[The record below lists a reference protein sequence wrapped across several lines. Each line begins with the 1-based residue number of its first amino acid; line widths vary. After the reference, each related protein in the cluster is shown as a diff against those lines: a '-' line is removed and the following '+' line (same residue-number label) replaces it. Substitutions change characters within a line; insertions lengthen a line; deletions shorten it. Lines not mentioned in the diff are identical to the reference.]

1 MKLKT
6 IRRCLLAALLVAG
19 APGHKAAAAP
29 VTVPDFSFENTAF
42 ASTNIGGV
50 VGTSGTNWLATGDD
64 SYHIQNFNATLFAG
78 TDALP
83 SPAGG
88 TNCFVQVLNGH
99 AGFCWQDI
107 GRLQTNTLYTLT
119 VAIGQTYGA
128 GSGSGKIAL
137 VNGFSP
143 FQTVLAETLFNS
155 SSVTP
160 GTFSDVSLV
169 YTAGYQASGDL
180 TILMQGDAGGF
191 QIVYDNIRLDAT
203 ALPQSPT
210 AVLPV
215 LSTPSSTVYQGT
227 LVTLSE
233 LPAGAAPFHYQWQ
246 SDNGTTGATFTDI
259 ASANSSTCV
268 VDTSGFTLSS
278 PVEYRVV
285 VTNSLGGSTSAPVAL
300 TAIQGPPLITRDT
313 LPVTA
318 YTIVGDEITF
328 SVSAD
333 GSRPLAYQWLVD
345 NGAGPTPIPNATNTT
360 LTLSNLQLTDAGYYS
375 LQVSNEF
382 GVVPSTASVLSMDPV
397 PQDESGIIISPAS
410 QLGFGG
416 TNTYVPTWVLATN
429 SLIAGSAPSSSV
441 GDFSLAHAGGI
452 PVLTDGQYGTLPP
465 EGNASVQL
473 ATCGRI
479 GALAGSSI
487 IYTLPAS
494 ANGYDLTKAV
504 IYGGWSD
511 AGRDQQQYILYYSTM
526 ANPSNF
532 NNSIAYVNFQPTNTA
547 NAQSATRITLT
558 GTNGVLA
565 NNVAA
570 VKLDFN
576 ILVADTENGYTG
588 YAEFQVFG
596 VPSAPKPVMSVDT
609 QPATGSDVEGS
620 QINFVAAF
628 SSDTPIAYQWQT
640 DKGSGAVDI
649 PGATNT
655 TLTLTHL
662 QLSDSGSYSLKA
674 SNASGTSVSRSSSF
688 VVNPLPSPDGYG
700 VIVSPANQTG
710 SGKFTPTWSLPA
722 DSLIAG
728 FGPSARGS
736 GGGSYALES
745 SGGLSVLTDGK
756 YGSVGSGNTTLA
768 TCGVNAGHSVTYTL
782 VGSQSGYDITNIV
795 VYAGW
800 GDRGRDQQAYT
811 VYYSTIADPDTF
823 IPLSSTDYNPT
834 IPQGPPSADRVTF
847 SSPTSL
853 PLAANVAKV
862 MFDFTIPAG
871 ENFYSGYAEIAVFG
885 SASAPVSLLPVLIS
899 DTLPMIGSDVVGSE
913 VTFTAGF
920 NGTTPMTYQ
929 WRKDTGSGPVEIPG
943 ATSPTLTLSNLQLS
957 DSAHYSLLASNEF
970 GTATTT
976 LTNTFTVLPA
986 PTPANGMLVATANQL
1001 SIGPTF
1007 TPTWTVASSSL
1018 VAGLT
1023 PSSVGSGNFANEG
1036 GGGTVVLTDGKFG
1049 SVGGGNSTL
1058 ATCGVGV
1065 GTTVTYTLAGAATGY
1080 DLSRIVTYGGWGDAG
1095 RDQQHYTVSYST
1107 VAAPTTFVQLVSASY
1122 NPTNLAG
1129 MPSADRVTITSAT
1142 TTPLATRVAAV
1153 KFDFTSPTG
1162 ENGWSGYAELSVFG
1176 VKSPLPLQVSSVTVS
1191 GGNLI
1196 LTGTG
1201 STPGGSY
1208 TWLTATNVASPA
1220 STWTTN
1226 STGVFDANGAFSNA
1240 IPVNHSEPARFFRL
1254 RTP

>member
-1 MKLKT
+1 MRLKT
-6 IRRCLLAALLVAG
+6 LQRCLLAALLVAG
-19 APGHKAAAAP
+19 APAQKAAATP
-29 VTVPDFSFENTAF
+29 VTVPDNSFEYTAF

-50 VGTSGTNWLATGDD
+50 VGGSGTNWLATGN
-64 SYHIQNFNATLFAG
+64 SGQRIQNF
-78 TDALP
+78 P
-83 SPAGG
+83 SPLFTGTGTLPPPADG
-88 TNCFVQVLNGH
+88 TNCFVEILGIYP
-99 AGFCWQDI
+99 GFCWQDI
-107 GRLQTNTLYTLT
+107 GPLQSNTLYTLT
-119 VAIGQTYGA
+119 IALGHANGA
-128 GSGSGKIAL
+128 GTGTGKIAL
-137 VNGFSP
+137 INGVSP
-143 FQTVLAETLFNS
+143 FQTVLAETPVDS
-155 SSVTP
+155 GTVGE
-160 GTFSDVSLV
+160 GTFSDVTLV
-169 YTAGYQASGDL
+169 YTSGYQASGDL
-180 TILMQGDAGGF
+180 TILMEGDAGGV

-203 ALPQSPT
+203 AVPQSPT

-215 LSTPSSTVYQGT
+215 LSTPSGTVYQGT

-246 SDNGTTGATFTDI
+246 SDNGTGGATFTDI
-259 ASANSSTCV
+259 AGANNSTYV
-268 VDTSGFTLSS
+268 ADTTGFTLSS
-278 PVEYRVV
+278 PVEYQVV
-285 VTNSLGGSTSAPVAL
+285 VTNSLGGSTSAPVTL
-300 TAIQGPPLITRDT
+300 TTIQGPPVITRDT
-313 LPVTA
+313 LPRTA

-333 GSRPLAYQWLVD
+333 GSRPLVYQWVVD
-345 NGAGPTPIPNATNTT
+345 NEFGRTTIPNATNTT
-360 LTLSNLQLTDAGYYS
+360 LTLSNLQLTDAGSYT
-375 LQVSNEF
+375 LCASNEF
-382 GVVPSTASVLSMDPV
+382 GGDVYSTAAVLSLDSV
-397 PQDESGIIISPAS
+397 PPDASGIIISPAS

-416 TNTYVPTWVLATN
+416 NNTFVPTWVLATN
-429 SLIAGSAPSSSV
+429 NLIVGSAPSSSV

-452 PVLTDGQYGTLPP
+452 PVLTDGQYGILPP
-465 EGNASVQL
+465 AGNASVGL

-479 GALAGSSI
+479 SAGAGSSI
-487 IYTLPAS
+487 IYALPGS
-494 ANGYDLTKAV
+494 TTGYDLTKAV

-511 AGRDQQQYILYYSTM
+511 AGRDQQQYILYYSTV

-628 SSDTPIAYQWQT
+628 SSDTPIAYQWQA

-800 GDRGRDQQAYT
+800 GDKGRDQQAYT

-885 SASAPVSLLPVLIS
+885 SASAPISLLPVLIS

-929 WRKDTGSGPVEIPG
+929 WRKDTGSGPVKIPG

-986 PTPANGMLVATANQL
+986 PTPANGILVATANQL

-1036 GGGTVVLTDGKFG
+1036 GGGTVVLNDGKFG
-1049 SVGGGNSTL
+1049 SVGGGNASL

-1065 GTTVTYTLAGAATGY
+1065 GTTVTYTLAGSANGY
-1080 DLSRIVTYGGWGDAG
+1080 DLTGIVTYGGWGDAG
-1095 RDQQHYTVSYST
+1095 RDQQHYTVYYST
-1107 VAAPTTFVQLVSASY
+1107 VAAPTNFVQLVSASY
-1122 NPTNLAG
+1122 NPANTAG
-1129 MPSADRVTITSAT
+1129 MPSADRVKITSAT
-1142 TTPLATRVAAV
+1142 TAPLATKVAAL
-1153 KFDFTSPTG
+1153 KFDFTTPTG
-1162 ENGWSGYAELSVFG
+1162 ENNWSGYAELSVFG
-1176 VKSPLPLQVSSVTVS
+1176 TKSPPQITSVTVS

-1208 TWLTATNVASPA
+1208 TWLTATNVTSPA
-1220 STWTTN
+1220 ATWTTY

-1240 IPVNHSEPARFFRL
+1240 IPVNPAEPARFFRL
-1254 RTP
+1254 QTP